1 MFGADLLLASC
12 DYCDY
17 GDGDRIHSSCG
28 ASWWGGTGVV
38 CDHHGD
44 CFCWLECADDYSEQ
58 SVTTDPWAMDCVFV
72 DSGGGNSGFSDYAA
86 SASVNMMKR
95 FSQQDWLDAGLSA
108 LSESGVGAVTID
120 ALCRRVGKTKGS
132 FYSHFPTMSDFI
144 RQLGERWRQTNTDM
158 LIDASERAK
167 PEERRTVLNQLAMSL
182 DHGLE
187 REFRRLA
194 AGDLSRLRSCMMW
207 MINGS
212 SFWQSLTGP
221 RVYSMTMMRWPW
233 RGLNMR
239 CFWGIRI
246 TWRTVTTSSL
256 TAINVSFASLGCSR
270 IVVGEN
276 L

>member
-1 MFGADLLLASC
+1 MFGA
-12 DYCDY
+12 
-17 GDGDRIHSSCG
+17 G
-28 ASWWGGTGVV
+28 
-38 CDHHGD
+38 
-44 CFCWLECADDYSEQ
+44 

-72 DSGGGNSGFSDYAA
+72 DSGGRNSGFSDYAA

-108 LSESGVGAVTID
+108 LSEGGVGAVTID

-167 PEERRTVLNQLAMSL
+167 PEERRAVLNQLAMSL

-194 AGDLSRLRSCMMW
+194 AGDHVAAEVLHDVDDRRIEFLAESYRATGVFNDDDALALARVEYAMFLGYQNHMEDRHDEFADSYQRFLR
-207 MINGS
+207 II
-212 SFWQSLTGP
+212 
-221 RVYSMTMMRWPW
+221 
-233 RGLNMR
+233 GL
-239 CFWGIRI
+239 
-246 TWRTVTTSSL
+246 
-256 TAINVSFASLGCSR
+256 
-270 IVVGEN
+270 
-276 L
+276 

>member
-1 MFGADLLLASC
+1 MFGAVLLLASC

-108 LSESGVGAVTID
+108 LSEGGVGAVTID

-167 PEERRTVLNQLAMSL
+167 PEERRAVLNQLAMSL
-182 DHGLE
+182 DHGLQ

-194 AGDLSRLRSCMMW
+194 AGDHVAAEVLHDVDDRRIEFLAESYRATGVFNDDDALALARVEYAMFLGYQNHMEHRHDEFADSYQRFLR
-207 MINGS
+207 IIG
-212 SFWQSLTGP
+212 
-221 RVYSMTMMRWPW
+221 V
-233 RGLNMR
+233 
-239 CFWGIRI
+239 
-246 TWRTVTTSSL
+246 
-256 TAINVSFASLGCSR
+256 
-270 IVVGEN
+270 
-276 L
+276 